1 MLATK
6 PEVQNKGAGTMLLSA
21 ILADADKNEVPVYLE
36 ATNSA
41 RPLYEKHGF
50 AALQTIE
57 FDPADYGV
65 NGLGVERQTAMVR
78 GELQT
83 TG

>member
-1 MLATK
+1 M
-6 PEVQNKGAGTMLLSA
+6 
-21 ILADADKNEVPVYLE
+21 PVYLE

-50 AALQTIE
+50 VALQTIE

-83 TG
+83 LG